1 MNFNELKFE
10 IFQIYRDYERNYA
23 YGFCAGMIYMALVCE
38 KIDESQA
45 SNLNNISKNVF
56 NKGE

>member
-1 MNFNELKFE
+1 MNFDGLKFE

-23 YGFCAGMIYMALVCE
+23 ALVCE

-45 SNLNNISKNVF
+45 SELNNISKKIF
-56 NKGE
+56 NKGESA